1 MLEWTR
7 GRRPWEGGQK
17 GRPGSQRETGA
28 MGRQGGHTDHSNSAV
43 ESDSD
48 GGAEIHREIA
58 GSLPQTSVLGGIAF
72 DRRTAAFDR
81 GSARRCLLLF
91 SWTWDA
97 LSHGGTLSGLCG
109 TRNGRSG
116 RPSVSLMNS

>member
-17 GRPGSQRETGA
+17 GRPAPGSQRETGA

-58 GSLPQTSVLGGIAF
+58 GSLPHAQALHFSIESPSPGGPQTHNYVSGGVG
-72 DRRTAAFDR
+72 DWVT
-81 GSARRCLLLF
+81 
-91 SWTWDA
+91 
-97 LSHGGTLSGLCG
+97 
-109 TRNGRSG
+109 
-116 RPSVSLMNS
+116 

>member
-43 ESDSD
+43 VSDSD

-58 GSLPQTSVLGGIAF
+58 GSLPHAQASSLHSSSSSRSSSASSERATFVWPCISS
-72 DRRTAAFDR
+72 AASR
-81 GSARRCLLLF
+81 
-91 SWTWDA
+91 
-97 LSHGGTLSGLCG
+97 
-109 TRNGRSG
+109 
-116 RPSVSLMNS
+116 